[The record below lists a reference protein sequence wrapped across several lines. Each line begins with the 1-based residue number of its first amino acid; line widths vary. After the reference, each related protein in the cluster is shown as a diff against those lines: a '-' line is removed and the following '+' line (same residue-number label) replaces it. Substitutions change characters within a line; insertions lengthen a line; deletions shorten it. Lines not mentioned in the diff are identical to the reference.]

1 MVNEKPLKIDMPF
14 EEALRRFA
22 QTDEKELPER
32 VTLKRKKAGGRSP
45 PAERKRKEK
54 RRQSGGSTE

>member
-32 VTLKRKKAGGRSP
+32 AKLKRRKKAAGGSP
-45 PAERKRKEK
+45 HAKRKPEK
-54 RRQSGGSTE
+54 NRSE